1 MGKNFH
7 LDIIALN
14 QTYLFTWV
22 QELLICLSKLIIPL
36 RLLVNFNNSQF
47 LHRQFI
53 FLYLGSP
60 DGAFV
65 SALARARACLTF
77 ALGSLRKTTTV

>member
-22 QELLICLSKLIIPL
+22 QELLIPTS
-36 RLLVNFNNSQF
+36 SQ
-47 LHRQFI
+47 
-53 FLYLGSP
+53 
-60 DGAFV
+60 AF
-65 SALARARACLTF
+65 AF
-77 ALGSLRKTTTV
+77 